1 MKKII
6 TALAA
11 VMLVSTF
18 ASCQSNSNGTDTA
31 VSPDTT
37 VEVTERETQN
47 VAEDTK
53 SELSDTEE
61 VADTT
66 DTNVVTDTSA
76 VTGEDTTES
85 VTDNVPDETK
95 PAEHT
100 HSFGEWKT
108 VENATCEKAGL
119 SRRSCA
125 CGASEEKELSKAN
138 HTPLPIRVH
147 PQPAPRTA

>member
-6 TALAA
+6 TALAV

-53 SELSDTEE
+53 SEQPDTEE

-66 DTNVVTDTSA
+66 DTNAVTDTSA

-85 VTDNVPDETK
+85 ATDEVPDETK

-100 HSFGEWKT
+100 HSFGE
-108 VENATCEKAGL
+108 
-119 SRRSCA
+119 
-125 CGASEEKELSKAN
+125 
-138 HTPLPIRVH
+138 
-147 PQPAPRTA
+147 